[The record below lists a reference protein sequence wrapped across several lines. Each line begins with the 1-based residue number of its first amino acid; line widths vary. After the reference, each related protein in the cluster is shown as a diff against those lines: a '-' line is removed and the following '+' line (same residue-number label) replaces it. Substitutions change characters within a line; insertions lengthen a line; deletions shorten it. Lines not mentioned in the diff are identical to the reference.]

1 MCDVSKCLHDKDDCA
16 ADTELQT
23 TLALAKNMRR
33 RRCYAC
39 RALVELS
46 TGCYHMSCNCG
57 AQFYL
62 RFKMEECNCLQFGE
76 MRLYATPEAA
86 VEAGA
91 NNPRPD
97 VAPEDRLEI
106 TVRSV
111 GMVDV
116 FDGPKGG

>member
-1 MCDVSKCLHDKDDCA
+1 
-16 ADTELQT
+16 
-23 TLALAKNMRR
+23 
-33 RRCYAC
+33 
-39 RALVELS
+39 
-46 TGCYHMSCNCG
+46 
-57 AQFYL
+57 
-62 RFKMEECNCLQFGE
+62 MEECNCLQFGE

-97 VAPEDRLEI
+97 VAPENHLEI

-116 FDGPKGG
+116 FDGPKGGDVHAYTRGVMRSTICLCSNVRCV